1 VGLLFGAF
9 ERDVARVVLLDARRP
24 ASFDALLSAA
34 TEVAPWL
41 PAKVTFLRADIRRL
55 PGAADEPQEEAA
67 AEADERAARA
77 HAPQH
82 APRADANAPDC
93 FAGEAD
99 ATAAAAALLA
109 ALPAGGAGFVA
120 LHACGALT
128 DACLGVAIRAR
139 GAVAALPCCYTGTAA
154 GVPPA
159 LRRALGVSMA
169 ADVAR
174 VYRMEREGF
183 TADFA
188 ALPRAITPMNRALV
202 AVPRQQPHRPASA

>member
-41 PAKVTFLRADIRRL
+41 PDKVTFLRADIRRL

-82 APRADANAPDC
+82 APRAEADC
-93 FAGEAD
+93 FAGEVD

-154 GVPPA
+154 GAPPA

-188 ALPRAITPMNRALV
+188 AVPRAITPMNRALV
-202 AVPRQQPHRPASA
+202 AVPRQQPQRPSSA